1 MADFAKEQLRLYE
14 LRQYP
19 VLGAGATHFF
29 ETSKIDPSIPE
40 TVFTTNITF
49 LLSRENKAGSKKTK
63 IPPIPK
69 ENTWTA
75 RLEKQKK
82 TSRRRSAIINR
93 IRTVL
98 SCSYGLRNSTVWN
111 DFENG
116 VCDTWPGRSGK

>member
-1 MADFAKEQLRLYE
+1 MNGVTDGLAVLIAPGDVAADFGKEQPRLYE

-69 ENTWTA
+69 ENIWTA
-75 RLEKQKK
+75 RLKK
-82 TSRRRSAIINR
+82 TE
-93 IRTVL
+93 
-98 SCSYGLRNSTVWN
+98 
-111 DFENG
+111 ENIKAAK
-116 VCDTWPGRSGK
+116 CDN